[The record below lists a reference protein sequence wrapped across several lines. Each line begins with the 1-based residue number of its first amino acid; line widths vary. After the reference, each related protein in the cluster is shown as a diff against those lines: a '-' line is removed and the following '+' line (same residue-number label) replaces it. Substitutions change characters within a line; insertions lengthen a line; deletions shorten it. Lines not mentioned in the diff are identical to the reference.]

1 MYKIGSI
8 VLILQTVQVTH
19 LITDGASIQIQVGV
33 TLKPH
38 LVLLQ
43 DSSLHLLVSF
53 MSATKV
59 QIKNLLCFKKT
70 IPSNNFLPI
79 SLLKLLIYNTVP

>member
-8 VLILQTVQVTH
+8 VLILQTVQVAQ

-59 QIKNLLCFKKT
+59 QIKNLLCFKKNHSFKQFST
-70 IPSNNFLPI
+70 NFSAETTYL
-79 SLLKLLIYNTVP
+79 